1 MYRQRRVA
9 IVLLARMGSS
19 RLPGKVLLPF
29 GRGSVLSTMAERLR
43 ACRFADELVLAT
55 SSEAS
60 DDPVAEAGSAAGL
73 AVVRG
78 SQEDVVARMLQAVEG
93 LAQAPDVVVRAC
105 ADNPLVMPGV
115 VDDAIMELV
124 DTEVD
129 LITPFEHPSYPFGF
143 SLVAMTREALER
155 IDREAREP
163 AYREHVENYCFEAPQ
178 PFRLRYHVAPLD
190 LDYPEL
196 CATLDQP
203 VDLQR
208 LRTWESWLRDVP
220 LEGQAGELVR
230 RVREARVWYEGFSQS
245 GGMEWDLIV
254 TSDPE
259 PLRSL
264 APSVPL
270 GIVTVDRF
278 RTGSGERWGLRYLD
292 DCDPLFPRGPLL
304 IDWRRDADQE
314 SARSFLARV
323 APFARRL
330 LAAGPVRELRAQETG
345 AAPAKAPHAERR
357 VGFRAPQ
364 DALFPPRIALDL
376 RHEREPLE
384 LVRHLALALEREPF
398 LRLQVRLGQRGAAL
412 DRRSRGAGAALEH
425 LHSVLGHTR
434 VVRDE
439 SAPLPDPFGT
449 LRVEGSG
456 RVWIVERGPSMALG
470 QTSLAAFWRSPAVR
484 RARTHVCNAD
494 QILSGEPR

>member
-1 MYRQRRVA
+1 MYRQRRVVV
-9 IVLLARMGSS
+9 VLLARMGSS
-19 RLPGKVLLPF
+19 RLPGKVLLSF
-29 GRGSVLSTMAERLR
+29 GRGSVLSTMAERLQ
-43 ACRFADELVLAT
+43 ACRLVDELVLAT

-60 DDPVAEAGSAAGL
+60 DDPLAEAGDAIGL
-73 AVVRG
+73 PVVRG
-78 SQEDVVARMLQAVEG
+78 SEEDVVGRMLQAVEG
-93 LAQAPDVVVRAC
+93 LEQAPDVVVRAC
-105 ADNPLVMPGV
+105 VDNPLVMPGV

-143 SLVAMTREALER
+143 GLVAMTRETLER
-155 IDREAREP
+155 IDREAHEP
-163 AYREHVENYCFEAPQ
+163 AYREHVENYCFEAQ
-178 PFRLRYHVAPLD
+178 RPFRLRYHVAPLD

-203 VDLQR
+203 VDLHR

-220 LEGQAGELVR
+220 LDGQASELVR
-230 RVREARVWYEGFSQS
+230 RVREARVWYEGFSQA
-245 GGMEWDLIV
+245 GGVEWDLIV

-278 RTGSGERWGLRYLD
+278 HTAAGERFGLRYLD

-304 IDWRRDADQE
+304 IDWRRNADQE
-314 SARSFLARV
+314 TPRSFLARV
-323 APFARRL
+323 APFARRVL
-330 LAAGPVRELRAQETG
+330 GAGPARELCFQEAG

-364 DALFPPRIALDL
+364 DALFPPRVALDL
-376 RHEREPLE
+376 REEREPLE
-384 LVRHLALALEREPF
+384 LARHLSLALDREPF
-398 LRLQVRLGQRGAAL
+398 LDLRVRLGQQGS
-412 DRRSRGAGAALEH
+412 DPQRRSRGAGAALE
-425 LHSVLGHTR
+425 LLQGALGHTR

-439 SAPLPDPFGT
+439 SEPLPDPFGT
-449 LRVEGSG
+449 LRIEGSG
-456 RVWIVERGPSMALG
+456 RVWVVERGPSMALG

-484 RARTHVCNAD
+484 RARTHGCNAD
-494 QILSGEPR
+494 QILSGDPW